1 MQLQQLN
8 LSKVTREYSTAIGIS
23 LAPVQRLQAKKTLM
37 PLRRSR
43 LRYPGIVQVCDHLSF
58 MPEPHLNPDAI
69 SGAVDSEEALEQA
82 LEKVRQEARARAL
95 ARKKANDDA
104 ISAHRKAAN
113 RQPRQQVA
121 SSDRRVGQDRRKKPR
136 AGADDRRISV
146 GGSNSESMQSRPI
159 LLIAL
164 LAAVIAAVGAVSI
177 QLIHAS
183 TPALEGFGTA
193 KIRDSAPPTPT
204 IGSPAFNQP
213 VTASLMRTQGWVLP
227 SQIQT
232 IDPALAKI
240 RRAEAKGLSPEIALV
255 PSLDMDV
262 DPEQEL
268 AALTASV
275 EGELVAPELLPP
287 PPLPPA
293 FGNNGFSPGFGN
305 SASTTIAGDGGRGFK
320 TGPRLALPPMQPFG
334 GQNAFGQA
342 GQADPF
348 AGDVA
353 TAAPGAPQQQIEGS
367 SGGGVTPPPSMLE
380 DINRGQTPAPAPKPP
395 ARQANNQVPAKP
407 PADPIRSAPSLA
419 RLQED
424 RCSRLGFFARV
435 SCKDDIK
442 TQYCEGRWNA
452 HKGCERL
459 SNANNF

>member
-1 MQLQQLN
+1 
-8 LSKVTREYSTAIGIS
+8 
-23 LAPVQRLQAKKTLM
+23 
-37 PLRRSR
+37 
-43 LRYPGIVQVCDHLSF
+43 
-58 MPEPHLNPDAI
+58 MPEPHLNPRGT

-95 ARKKANDDA
+95 VRKKTNDDA
-104 ISAHRKAAN
+104 IAAHRKASD
-113 RQPRQQVA
+113 RESRQVA
-121 SSDRRVGQDRRKKPR
+121 SSDRRIGQDRRKKPR

-146 GGSNSESMQSRPI
+146 GGSNNESMQSRPI

-164 LAAVIAAVGAVSI
+164 LAAVIAAAGAVSI

-193 KIRDSAPPTPT
+193 KIRDAIPPSPT
-204 IGSPAFNQP
+204 VGSPEFNQP
-213 VTASLMRTQGWVLP
+213 VTASLMRTQGWILP

-240 RRAEAKGLSPEIALV
+240 RRAEAKGLPPEIALV

-262 DPEQEL
+262 NPMQEL

-275 EGELVAPELLPP
+275 EGEIVEPELLPP

-293 FGNNGFSPGFGN
+293 YGN
-305 SASTTIAGDGGRGFK
+305 SGFASGFDNNTGATISGDGGRGFK

-334 GQNAFGQA
+334 GQNAFGQT

-348 AGDVA
+348 TGGVA
-353 TAAPGAPQQQIEGS
+353 TATPGAPQQQTEVPT
-367 SGGGVTPPPSMLE
+367 GGGVTNPPSMLE
-380 DINRGQTPAPAPKPP
+380 NINRQQVQPPEPQPP
-395 ARQANNQVPAKP
+395 ANQANNRLSAKP

-452 HKGCERL
+452 HQGCDRL
-459 SNANNF
+459 SSVNNF